1 MRAGHQLQS
10 LPWKGSLRGGLTLSC
25 SQPGPTITPAPQGRQ
40 EVSSRVFSSFPQ
52 LDRDI
57 SHTNPV
63 HGVEGEGGTAMLLL
77 SFFALGLRGG

>member
-1 MRAGHQLQS
+1 MRAGHELQS
-10 LPWKGSLRGGLTLSC
+10 LPWKGSLLGGLAYSC
-25 SQPGPTITPAPQGRQ
+25 SQAGPTATPVPQGRQ

-52 LDRDI
+52 LKRDI

-63 HGVEGEGGTAMLLL
+63 HGVEGEGIVMLLL